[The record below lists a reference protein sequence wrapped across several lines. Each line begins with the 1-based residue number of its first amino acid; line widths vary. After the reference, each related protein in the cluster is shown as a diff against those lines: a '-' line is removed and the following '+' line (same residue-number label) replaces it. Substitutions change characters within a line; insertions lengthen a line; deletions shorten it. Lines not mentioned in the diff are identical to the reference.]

1 MKRIWRTLLAVPCVL
16 AAASCSQPT
25 VSSET
30 EAHAPT
36 MGWNTYNTFNLDINE
51 QLIIEQA
58 EAMANSGLKDAGYR
72 YINID
77 DGYFGGRDPE
87 TGRLLIHPDRFPNG
101 LKGLV
106 DHIHSLG
113 LKAGIYSDAGT
124 NTCGNYWGKDSL
136 ANNVGLYG
144 HDVQDCEMFFN
155 ELGFDFIKVDYC
167 GGTTWQNYYSIGI
180 DEEERYRQVRQA
192 MDETGRKDLRLSV
205 CRWNYP
211 GTWVSEVG
219 DSWRMSQD
227 INCSWRSIRNIIDQ
241 SLYISAYASKG
252 HYNDMDMLEVGR
264 TLSQEEDMTHF
275 GMWCILS
282 SPLIIGCDMTTMRP
296 ETLELLTNP
305 ELIALNQDPL
315 GLQAY
320 VAKDCGDG
328 TYVFVKDIETLHG
341 KTRAIALYNSTND
354 ARNIGIEYSAVELG
368 GSVMARDLF
377 ARTDV
382 ETAADGISVEVPA
395 HGTRIYRLEAT
406 RRIERSLY
414 EAETAFLSEYQ
425 ELHDAFSVA
434 TAYYEKDAA
443 CSGGA
448 KVVNLG
454 RKPKNDLR
462 WLDVYSETG
471 GEYEVTIDILPTPEA
486 LQISEW
492 DSNPGGYQFFL
503 SVNDGVGNRV
513 RLDKDST
520 SATITVTLPAGSNV
534 VRLYDDRYLMPGIDR
549 MTLRKL

>member
-58 EAMANSGLKDAGYR
+58 EAMSNSGLKDAGYR

-180 DEEERYRQVRQA
+180 DEEGRYRQIRQA

-320 VAKDCGDG
+320 VAKDGGDG

-341 KTRAIALYNSTND
+341 KTRAIALYNSTNEPQ
-354 ARNIGIEYSAVELG
+354 NIGIEYSAVELA
-368 GSVMARDLF
+368 GSVKARDLF
-377 ARTDV
+377 ARADV

-395 HGTRIYRLEAT
+395 HGTRIYLLEAT
-406 RRIERSLY
+406 QRIERSLY

-513 RLDKDST
+513 RIDKDST

>member
-1 MKRIWRTLLAVPCVL
+1 MKRIWRSILTIPCVFV
-16 AAASCSQPT
+16 AASCSQPT
-25 VSSET
+25 VSNET

-87 TGRLLIHPDRFPNG
+87 TGRLLIHPTRFPNG
-101 LKGLV
+101 LKNLV

-144 HDVQDCEMFFN
+144 HDAQDCEMFFN

-180 DEEERYRQVRQA
+180 DEEERYRQIRQA

-282 SPLIIGCDMTTMRP
+282 SPLIIGCDMTTMRA

-320 VAKDCGDG
+320 VAKDGGDG

-341 KTRAIALYNSTND
+341 KTRAIALYNSTNEPQT
-354 ARNIGIEYSAVELG
+354 IGIDYSAIELG
-368 GSVMARDLF
+368 GTVKARDLF
-377 ARTDV
+377 ARADV

-406 RRIERSLY
+406 QRIERSLY
-414 EAETAFLSEYQ
+414 EAETAYLSEYQ

-513 RLDKDST
+513 RIDKDGT

>member
-180 DEEERYRQVRQA
+180 DEEERYRQIRQA

-341 KTRAIALYNSTND
+341 KTRAIALYNSTNE

-368 GSVMARDLF
+368 GSVKARDLF
-377 ARTDV
+377 ARADV
-382 ETAADGISVEVPA
+382 ETADDGISVEVPA
-395 HGTRIYRLEAT
+395 HGTRIYRLEAEK
-406 RRIERSLY
+406 RIERSLY

>member
-87 TGRLLIHPDRFPNG
+87 TGRLLIHPTRFPNG

-180 DEEERYRQVRQA
+180 DEEERYRQIRQA

-341 KTRAIALYNSTND
+341 KTRAIALYNSTNE
-354 ARNIGIEYSAVELG
+354 AKNIGIEYSAVELG
-368 GSVMARDLF
+368 GLVKARDLF

-395 HGTRIYRLEAT
+395 HGTRIYRLEAEK
-406 RRIERSLY
+406 RIERSLY

-513 RLDKDST
+513 RIDKDST

>member
-1 MKRIWRTLLAVPCVL
+1 MKRTWKNFLAIPFLIV
-16 AAASCSQPT
+16 AASCSQPT
-25 VSSET
+25 VSSEP

-87 TGRLLIHPDRFPNG
+87 TGRLLIHPVRFPNG

-144 HDVQDCEMFFN
+144 HDAQDCEMFFN

-180 DEEERYRQVRQA
+180 DEEERYRQIRQA

-320 VAKDCGDG
+320 VAKDGGNG

-341 KTRAIALYNSTND
+341 KTRAIALYNSTNEPQT
-354 ARNIGIEYSAVELG
+354 IGIDYSTIELG
-368 GSVMARDLF
+368 GTVKVRDLF
-377 ARTDV
+377 ARADV
-382 ETAADGISVEVPA
+382 ETAADNISIEVPA
-395 HGTRIYRLEAT
+395 HGTRIYRLEST
-406 RRIERSLY
+406 QRIERSLY
-414 EAETAFLSEYQ
+414 EAETAYLSEYQ

-513 RLDKDST
+513 RIDKDGT

>member
-87 TGRLLIHPDRFPNG
+87 TGRLLIHPTRFPNG

-180 DEEERYRQVRQA
+180 DEEERYRQIRQA

-275 GMWCILS
+275 GIWCILS
-282 SPLIIGCDMTTMRP
+282 SPLIIGCDMTTMRA

-341 KTRAIALYNSTND
+341 KTRAIALYNSTNE

-368 GSVMARDLF
+368 GSVKARDLF
-377 ARTDV
+377 ARADV

-406 RRIERSLY
+406 QRIERSLY

-549 MTLRKL
+549 MTIRKL

>member
-101 LKGLV
+101 LKDLV

-180 DEEERYRQVRQA
+180 DEEERYRQIRQA

-341 KTRAIALYNSTND
+341 KTRAIALYNSTNE
-354 ARNIGIEYSAVELG
+354 AQNIGIEYSAVELG
-368 GSVMARDLF
+368 GSVKARDLF

-406 RRIERSLY
+406 QRIERSLY

-549 MTLRKL
+549 MILRKL

>member
-180 DEEERYRQVRQA
+180 DEEERYRQIRQA

-320 VAKDCGDG
+320 VAKDGGDG

-341 KTRAIALYNSTND
+341 KTRAIALYNSTNE
-354 ARNIGIEYSAVELG
+354 AQNIGIEYNAVELG
-368 GSVMARDLF
+368 GSVKARDLF

-406 RRIERSLY
+406 QRIERSLY

-513 RLDKDST
+513 RIDKDST

-549 MTLRKL
+549 MTIRKL